1 MPAPD
6 GKRTSLASYTWGGWG
21 SQNDVTR
28 FRDIF
33 QPDGGSFSPSYPLVP
48 PEREQVRLWD
58 YPVGYNA
65 IYTPRSYEAIGFNE
79 LRALAESHDITRLA
93 IETRK
98 DQVEKL
104 DWTIK
109 SRNEKTP
116 DKDAASRID
125 QLTEFWRSPDGEKP
139 FATCFAKRSKM
150 SLCST
155 RRHLNYDVT
164 AAAKS
169 SGSTSSTA
177 PRSKYCSTIPVGGHG
192 HRPRPTNRSFTG
204 DRGVF

>member
-1 MPAPD
+1 MPATD

-28 FRDIF
+28 FREVF

-65 IYTPRSYEAIGFNE
+65 IYTPRSYEAIGFDE
-79 LRALAESHDITRLA
+79 LRGLAESHDITRLA

-98 DQVEKL
+98 DQLEKL

-109 SRNEKTP
+109 PRPVRRTAG
-116 DKDAASRID
+116 DAQARSAR
-125 QLTEFWRSPDGEKP
+125 LAEFWQQPDGERP
-139 FATCFAKRSKM
+139 FASWLRE
-150 SLCST
+150 L
-155 RRHLNYDVT
+155 LEDVLVID
-164 AAAKS
+164 
-169 SGSTSSTA
+169 A
-177 PRSKYCSTIPVGGHG
+177 PAIEL
-192 HRPRPTNRSFTG
+192 
-204 DRGVF
+204 